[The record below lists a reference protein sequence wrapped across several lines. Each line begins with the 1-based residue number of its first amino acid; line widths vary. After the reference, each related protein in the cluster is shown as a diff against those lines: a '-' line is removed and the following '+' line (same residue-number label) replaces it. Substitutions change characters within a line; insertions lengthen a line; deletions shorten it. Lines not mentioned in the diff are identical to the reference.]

1 LISWNQVILK
11 EVVEVHKKYGVFLP
25 SFFGYIPTDIL
36 DCGTVYF
43 VGG

>member
-11 EVVEVHKKYGVFLP
+11 EAVEVSKKYGVFLP
-25 SFFGYIPTDIL
+25 SFFGYIPTHIL
-36 DCGTVYF
+36 DYGTVYS

>member
-1 LISWNQVILK
+1 MESGNIKVKVS
-11 EVVEVHKKYGVFLP
+11 KKYGVFLP

-36 DCGTVYF
+36 DCGTVCS